1 MENIN
6 SKLEL
11 VRTNKEGYFQSMRT
25 AEVTLYVTISRI
37 IKTRWQKPI
46 PMVKSVTYELRQ
58 MFNAKFYKQTQFS

>member
-1 MENIN
+1 
-6 SKLEL
+6 
-11 VRTNKEGYFQSMRT
+11 MRT
-25 AEVTLYVTISRI
+25 AEVALYVTISRI